1 MHAAVSQTRQ
11 LAVCVRLRMCKSVYV
26 IEKERDRER
35 ETECDKGRE
44 KECVYVSEGESV
56 RYWQGGKQKRILF

>member
-1 MHAAVSQTRQ
+1 MHAAVSQTRR

-56 RYWQGGKQKRILF
+56 